1 MNQRLEGH
9 AVSDASAVGM
19 SSTNSTEKTC
29 RCINKDFCG
38 NLLPFVYPHMI
49 EALHLKTIEIRVSFI
64 PVQARKNWLK
74 VGIDKLIPFSTLFVI
89 PLSRFLPDKRNI
101 AVAFH
106 IKMLP

>member
-49 EALHLKTIEIRVSFI
+49 EARHLKTIEIRVSFI

-74 VGIDKLIPFSTLFVI
+74 FGIDKLIPFSTLFVI